1 MKGDVISTY
10 VFDPNRNLLNSVI
23 DQQTGSYQI
32 PHSPVDGWFLLQFK
46 FFGLLFLQCLIIHYR
61 ILKEYISC
69 EKFKNS

>member
-32 PHSPVDGWFLLQFK
+32 PHSPVDGFNYDLFK
-46 FFGLLFLQCLIIHYR
+46 VFDLLFLQFLIIH
-61 ILKEYISC
+61 L
-69 EKFKNS
+69 